1 MFAVC
6 RALWDLSEHAFCLL
20 HISIATLRGRSP
32 YPPFPP
38 QIRAVRRC
46 RCLKPVCGIKWGL
59 GWFRH
64 TKGRLLY
71 LKSTSRVRPLL
82 QLATVLR
89 GSSSESWETANRNPE
104 EDDSHRVKSRCV
116 PGDFLSWFVPTKVF
130 HSCPHQWSLS
140 EKLQIQHWRRCAVR
154 LNTSQ
159 LSCQLG
165 SWSKMQSNISRS
177 HPVCSIS
184 VDLSQLTKLRAYGIQ
199 KELQFSKKSLESWM
213 CYPSERNYIT
223 TCHKMMP
230 VSECCGLIA
239 LYAIPS
245 TSSSFPHIRF
255 WRWPSAKSNKSK
267 MSGISE

>member
-1 MFAVC
+1 MLKAYLWHQVGLGVVSSHKGKAFVLEIRHVEGEASASIGHGSERVIISGS
-6 RALWDLSEHAFCLL
+6 WDLQ
-20 HISIATLRGRSP
+20 IGTLR
-32 YPPFPP
+32 
-38 QIRAVRRC
+38 A
-46 RCLKPVCGIKWGL
+46 
-59 GWFRH
+59 
-64 TKGRLLY
+64 
-71 LKSTSRVRPLL
+71 
-82 QLATVLR
+82 
-89 GSSSESWETANRNPE
+89 
-104 EDDSHRVKSRCV
+104 DDSHRVKPRCV

-213 CYPSERNYIT
+213 CYGEELHHYMSQNDAGFWLLWFDSSGW
-223 TCHKMMP
+223 C
-230 VSECCGLIA
+230 
-239 LYAIPS
+239 YAIPS

>member
-1 MFAVC
+1 MLKACLWHEVGFGVVPSHKGKAFVLEI
-6 RALWDLSEHAFCLL
+6 RHVEGEVSASIGHGSERIIISGSWDLQ
-20 HISIATLRGRSP
+20 IGTLR
-32 YPPFPP
+32 
-38 QIRAVRRC
+38 A
-46 RCLKPVCGIKWGL
+46 
-59 GWFRH
+59 
-64 TKGRLLY
+64 
-71 LKSTSRVRPLL
+71 
-82 QLATVLR
+82 
-89 GSSSESWETANRNPE
+89 
-104 EDDSHRVKSRCV
+104 DDSHRVKSRCV

-165 SWSKMQSNISRS
+165 SWSNMQSNISRS

-239 LYAIPS
+239 LGDAMRYLQPPLVFCIFDSDAGQVRS
-245 TSSSFPHIRF
+245 LTSPRCQASRSRNWLEQIAHAAALETQESQIGLYQ
-255 WRWPSAKSNKSK
+255 SV
-267 MSGISE
+267 